1 MTKGARLIYGYN
13 DKENMIPCVYTGEY
27 RITADGD
34 VLITAEVLPEGNGK
48 IIADI
53 TLFRAMKAYTTYEQA
68 ADKPQAGRDTRTE
81 AEWMEYYR
89 RYVDKAEYTDFED
102 WLADMVRSGNLAEEK

>member
-1 MTKGARLIYGYN
+1 MLAEYDRKKLEEARKLI
-13 DKENMIPCVYTGEY
+13 VQ
-27 RITADGD
+27 
-34 VLITAEVLPEGNGK
+34 V
-48 IIADI
+48 
-53 TLFRAMKAYTTYEQA
+53 KAYTTYEQA

-102 WLADMVRSGNLAEEK
+102 WLADMIRSGNLAEEKG

>member
-1 MTKGARLIYGYN
+1 MLAEYDRKKLEEARKLDALIGTEK
-13 DKENMIPCVYTGEY
+13 DEI
-27 RITADGD
+27 
-34 VLITAEVLPEGNGK
+34 
-48 IIADI
+48 
-53 TLFRAMKAYTTYEQA
+53 MKAYTTYEQA

-102 WLADMVRSGNLAEEK
+102 WLADMIRSGNLAEEKE

>member
-1 MTKGARLIYGYN
+1 MLAEYDRKKLEEARKLIVQV
-13 DKENMIPCVYTGEY
+13 KVY
-27 RITADGD
+27 I
-34 VLITAEVLPEGNGK
+34 
-48 IIADI
+48 
-53 TLFRAMKAYTTYEQA
+53 TYEQA

-102 WLADMVRSGNLAEEK
+102 WLADMIRSGNLVEEKR